1 MLNNFVYIETSAITN
16 NNIKECFDLILH
28 ILLEKNNKNIKEEIK
43 QEEVDENNKDKNIV
57 NKQIKKDNIILIQN
71 NNHMNNN
78 VNNNTNNYLSNIY
91 S

>member
-1 MLNNFVYIETSAITN
+1 M
-16 NNIKECFDLILH
+16 
-28 ILLEKNNKNIKEEIK
+28 EKNNKNIKEEIK
-43 QEEVDENNKDKNIV
+43 PEEVDENNKDKNID

-78 VNNNTNNYLSNIY
+78 INNNTNNYLSNIY

>member
-1 MLNNFVYIETSAITN
+1 MKLT
-16 NNIKECFDLILH
+16 D
-28 ILLEKNNKNIKEEIK
+28 
-43 QEEVDENNKDKNIV
+43 

>member
-1 MLNNFVYIETSAITN
+1 M
-16 NNIKECFDLILH
+16 
-28 ILLEKNNKNIKEEIK
+28 EKNNKNIKEEIK
-43 QEEVDENNKDKNIV
+43 PEEVDENNKDKNID